1 MMNETYQ
8 TIDVFIDHSQQGSY
22 FTVPFHMYEQV
33 ESFHLAYSYPQSPEN
48 HEWPAT
54 FESRQRVNII
64 DLGLIA
70 PDGQQV
76 GASGSDKSEIFLD
89 EVRATP
95 GYQPHKLVEGEW
107 QIIVGAYKVEEQGVY
122 VRYEL
127 RMVHKQVRLLKGDL
141 HVHTLAS
148 DGVHTVE
155 ELAWKAKRNGL
166 DFLAI
171 TDHNKM
177 STAAGMAHAITQL
190 DGITLIPGVEWTH
203 YQGHAN
209 FLGVDQPYDPPFI
222 ANTQQEVLARFDS
235 ARERGALITANHPF
249 EPHVEFKLD
258 LTSLP
263 FDCLEVWNGPMRE
276 ANLKAMGLWHSW
288 LVAGRKVPIC
298 GGSDYHRDT
307 PFIFLGGPTT
317 GVYSLSAGTADILEA
332 LKGGHS
338 YLTFAPDGPSLE
350 MTAGEAMMGDS
361 VAWRDVKEVEITV
374 DGLQAG
380 DVVRVVTAQV
390 SEVLFQAPEPG
401 IFRGGYHMAA
411 PGFARLEVL
420 RAFLPGV
427 PLLPALISNPIYF
440 DA

>member
-1 MMNETYQ
+1 MNETYQ
-8 TIDVFIDHSQQGSY
+8 TIDLFIDHKQQGSY
-22 FTVPFHMYEQV
+22 FTVPFHMYEEV
-33 ESFHLAYSYPQSPEN
+33 ESFHLSYSYPQYPEN
-48 HEWPAT
+48 HEWHAP
-54 FESRQRVNII
+54 FESHQRVNII

-70 PDGQQV
+70 PDGRQV
-76 GASGSDKSEIFLD
+76 GVSGSDKSEVYID
-89 EVRATP
+89 ELRATP
-95 GYQPHKLVEGEW
+95 GYLPQKLVEGEW
-107 QIIVGAYKVEEQGVY
+107 KIIVGAYKVEEQGVY

-127 RMVHKQVRLLKGDL
+127 RMVHKEVRLLKGDL

-171 TDHNKM
+171 TDHNQM
-177 STAAGMAHAITQL
+177 STAVGMAHAISHVE
-190 DGITLIPGVEWTH
+190 GVTLIPGVEWTH

-209 FLGVDQPYDPPFI
+209 FLGVDAPYDPPFM
-222 ANTQQEVLARFDS
+222 ANTPEEVKARFDS

-249 EPHVEFKLD
+249 EPHVEFKFDLD
-258 LTSLP
+258 SLP

-276 ANLKAMGLWHSW
+276 SNLKAVGLWHSW

-317 GVYSLSAGTADILEA
+317 GVYSMSAGPSDILAA
-332 LKGGHS
+332 LKAGHS
-338 YLTFAPDGPSLE
+338 YLTFAPNGPSLE

-361 VAWRDVKEVEITV
+361 VLWNDVQELSIIAN
-374 DGLQAG
+374 GLQAG
-380 DVVRVVTAQV
+380 DVVRVVTADN
-390 SEVLFQAPEPG
+390 SPVLFQAQEVG
-401 IFRGGYHMAA
+401 NFRGGYHMPA
-411 PGFARLEVL
+411 PGFARVEIL
-420 RAFLPGV
+420 RVFLPGV
-427 PLLPALISNPIYF
+427 PMLPALLSNPIYF